1 MARKLKR
8 KPPLPLPLLLFE
20 LGMASGETI
29 ARRSWMLAQGRCSA
43 RERRRM
49 VREKSTAALASL
61 ALLSGPQ
68 VDLAGLLHPWHKAAT
83 ANAKRLRS
91 PRKRR

>member
-1 MARKLKR
+1 
-8 KPPLPLPLLLFE
+8 
-20 LGMASGETI
+20 MASGETI

-49 VREKSTAALASL
+49 VEEKSAAALASL
-61 ALLSGPQ
+61 AVMADPQ
-68 VDLAGLLHPWHKAAT
+68 ADLAALLRPWHRAAK

-91 PRKRR
+91 RSRKN

>member
-1 MARKLKR
+1 
-8 KPPLPLPLLLFE
+8 
-20 LGMASGETI
+20 MASGETI
-29 ARRSWMLAQGRCSA
+29 ARRSWMVARGRCSP

-49 VREKSTAALASL
+49 VKEKSDAALASL

-68 VDLAGLLHPWHKAAT
+68 VDFAELLRPWHKAAT

-91 PRKRR
+91 TRGRR